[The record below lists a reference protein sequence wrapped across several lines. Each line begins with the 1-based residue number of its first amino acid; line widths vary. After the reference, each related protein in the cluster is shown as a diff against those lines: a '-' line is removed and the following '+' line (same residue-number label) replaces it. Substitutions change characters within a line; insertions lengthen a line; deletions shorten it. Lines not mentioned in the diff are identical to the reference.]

1 MAKTFILH
9 DESLNTYGF
18 YLRTSG
24 CDLTEFRRNPV
35 MFYNH
40 ETYHTPIGR
49 WENIR
54 IEGNKILADAVF
66 DEADPEAKKIADK
79 VERGF
84 IRMASI
90 GTWPPEET
98 SSLPEDM
105 KPGQTQPTVTRWTLR
120 EASIVAIGA
129 NHNALA
135 FFDRTTGE
143 RIDLAD
149 EEACIKLMDG
159 APSKLTNQPNATN
172 PTNNDIDM
180 SKINQLLGLKDEAGS
195 TEQTEALEAMTNK
208 LQEQE
213 ETIKQLEADKAAL
226 LEAQAK
232 ADKERKAA
240 EQAEAKE
247 LLDKAVQEGR
257 ITAQARESFVALFDR
272 DHQAAKLALE
282 GIPKPISLADEIDKS
297 KETPELSDT
306 PSPWERRMA
315 EIRARAEAQDR

>member
-1 MAKTFILH
+1 MAKTFVLH

-24 CDLTEFRRNPV
+24 GDLTEFRRNPV
-35 MFYNH
+35 MFYDH
-40 ETYHTPIGR
+40 RTYNTPIGR

-54 IEGNKILADAVF
+54 VEGTKILADAVF

-105 KPGQTQPTVTRWTLR
+105 IPGQTRPTVTRWTLR

-135 FFDRTTGE
+135 FFDRTTGA
-143 RIDLAD
+143 RIELTD
-149 EEACIKLMDG
+149 EEACIRLMDS
-159 APSKLTNQPNATN
+159 ATSKLTN

-195 TEQTEALEAMTNK
+195 TEQTEAIEAIQAQ
-208 LQEQE
+208 LQEHQA
-213 ETIKQLEADKAAL
+213 TIKQLEEDKAAL

-232 ADKERKAA
+232 AEQERREA